1 MDWPK
6 DPIELQDDFRPPF
19 CPWKECPEHRR
30 TEPGYRFAKSSSYS
44 TRQQVGI
51 PRFRCSTCRR
61 RFSRQTFST
70 TYYLKRRDLLIPVA
84 AGIVAGSAHR
94 QIARSLECAPTTVTR
109 LAQRLGR
116 HAILLQARAVEAL
129 RGKVTE
135 PFVLDHF
142 ETFEFTQDF
151 PFGVATP
158 VGAESWFVYGVDPA
172 PHARTGKRTA
182 SQRLRIARRPVRDRH
197 GCYVGS
203 TLRTLELLRKL
214 VDPRQRIVIRGD
226 AHPAY
231 AIAVRRHPDRSRF
244 QASWFRNPK
253 RGPKGSPRSAEAF
266 ARDDAMWVVDQLHKL
281 VRHTGAH
288 ERRET
293 IAFSRRLNAA
303 MERFFLKVVW
313 RNFVKRRS
321 ERKPAPVSPASW
333 LGITEGPWRW
343 ARALA
348 QRLFPCRETLPPVW
362 AELYRR
368 TWINPI
374 LETNTLHDK
383 VNAY

>member
-6 DPIELQDDFRPPF
+6 DPIELQVDFRPPF
-19 CPWKECPEHRR
+19 CPWKECPEHLR
-30 TEPGYRFAKSSSYS
+30 TTPGYRFARASSYS
-44 TRQQVGI
+44 TLQQSGI
-51 PRFRCSTCRR
+51 PRFRCFTCRR

-70 TYYLKRRDLLIPVA
+70 TYYLKRRDLLVPVA

-94 QIARSLECAPTTVTR
+94 QIARSLECAPTTVAR
-109 LAQRLGR
+109 LAARLGR
-116 HAILLQARAVEAL
+116 HAILLQARAVAVL
-129 RGKVTE
+129 RGSVTE

-158 VGAESWFVYGVDPA
+158 VGADSWFVYGLDPA
-172 PHARTGKRTA
+172 PHARTGKRSPA
-182 SQRLRIARRPVRDRH
+182 QRLRLARRPARDRR

-203 TLRTLELLRKL
+203 TRRTLDLLRNL
-214 VDPRQRIVIRGD
+214 TDPRLRIVLRGD

-231 AIAVRRHPDRSRF
+231 ETAVRRHVDPSRIE
-244 QASWFRNPK
+244 ASWFPNPR
-253 RGPKGSPRSAEAF
+253 RGPKGSTRSAEAI
-266 ARDDAMWVVDQLHKL
+266 ARDDALWVVDQLHKL
-281 VRHTGAH
+281 LRHTGAH

-303 MERFFLKVVW
+303 MERLFLKIVW

-321 ERKPAPVSPASW
+321 ERKPKPVSPASW
-333 LGITEGPWRW
+333 LRLTDGPWRW

-348 QRLFPCRETLPPVW
+348 GRLFPERETVPEVW

-368 TWINPI
+368 AWINPI
-374 LETNTLHDK
+374 LENNAAHDN

>member
-19 CPWKECPEHRR
+19 CPWRECPEHRR
-30 TEPGYRFAKSSSYS
+30 TEPGYRFAGSGTYS
-44 TRQQVGI
+44 TRQQSGI
-51 PRFRCSTCRR
+51 PRFRCRTCRR

-70 TYYLKRRDLLIPVA
+70 TYYLKRRELLAPVA

-94 QIARSLECAPTTVTR
+94 QIARSLECAPTTVAR
-109 LAQRLGR
+109 LAARLGR
-116 HAILLQARAVEAL
+116 HAILFQARAL
-129 RGKVTE
+129 RFLQGSVTE

-158 VGAESWFVYGVDPA
+158 VGAESWFVYGLDPA
-172 PHARTGKRTA
+172 PHARTGKRTPA
-182 SQRLRIARRPVRDRH
+182 QRERIARRPVRDRK
-197 GCYVGS
+197 GCYLGS

-214 VDPRQRIVIRGD
+214 ADPKRDIVLRGD

-231 AIAVRRHPDRSRF
+231 ETAVRRAPERSRF
-244 QASWFRNPK
+244 RTSWFPNPK
-253 RGPKGSPRSAEAF
+253 RGPKGSPRSPEAI
-266 ARDDAMWVVDQLHKL
+266 ARDHALWAVDQLHKL

-303 MERFFLKVVW
+303 MERMFLKVVW

-321 ERKPAPVSPASW
+321 ERRPKPECPASW
-333 LGITEGPWRW
+333 LGLTEGPWRW

-348 QRLFPCRETLPPVW
+348 TRLFPQRETLPEVW
-362 AELYRR
+362 CELYRR
-368 TWINPI
+368 GWVNPI
-374 LETNTLHDK
+374 LENNATHDN